1 VTPKNSLGTGLPLYR
16 STGESTDYSIAKTGT
31 AKRRTVSKCIGIR
44 YPWEPVHR
52 LEATVFPRSWPD
64 YAPSMTSPSSN
75 PLTKPRTLG
84 LVLSS
89 IFVALGLAYG
99 GSLIGAG
106 LAAKAGNAITVTGS
120 AKTLATAD
128 TVVWNLTVSESGQS
142 AANAVKK
149 VESGSTALHK
159 YLTDGSLP
167 AEGIEVGGISSYPN
181 NEYVNGNPTGR
192 VLSYNASQ
200 TTIVRSKDV
209 QLIKKLTNGIGSL
222 LQTGVNVQNNG
233 PQYLVSTLASLRPQL
248 LADAMKDAKAR
259 AQSITAAVGG
269 KVGAVLS
276 VTSGPVQVTTQDSTD
291 ASGGG
296 FYDTTTIPKTVSVT
310 VSVSFKVS
318 K

>member
-1 VTPKNSLGTGLPLYR
+1 MKL
-16 STGESTDYSIAKTGT
+16 
-31 AKRRTVSKCIGIR
+31 
-44 YPWEPVHR
+44 
-52 LEATVFPRSWPD
+52 
-64 YAPSMTSPSSN
+64 
-75 PLTKPRTLG
+75 PLTKPRPFG
-84 LVLSS
+84 LVLGS
-89 IFVALGLAYG
+89 IFIAIGLISG

-120 AKTLATAD
+120 AKTSAVAD
-128 TVVWNLTVSESGQS
+128 NVVWNLTVSESGQS
-142 AANAVKK
+142 AASAVKK
-149 VESGSTALHK
+149 VEAGSAALQK

-167 AEGIEVGGISSYPN
+167 ADGIEVGGISSYPN

-209 QLIKKLTNGIGSL
+209 QLIKKLTNGIGAL

-269 KVGAVLS
+269 KVGAVIS

-291 ASGGG
+291 TSGGG
-296 FYDTTTIPKTVSVT
+296 YYDTTTIPKTVSVT